1 MRFQFKR
8 DLKIQRKLTSL
19 LIFSLVIGGSFW
31 GWPQFHQI
39 IAEESI
45 FDTIPE
51 TSVKENLST
60 IPTNWQP
67 NFPPVFEETGQV
79 RKNDEAKIDITG
91 PTFSPLPEVEQL
103 EPYALF
109 NRCPG
114 NLSEIKLNFMTYPY
128 YKDPVDFAVFQPQ
141 DCFLCLSEWENTY
154 LNMSVLENNGEN
166 VLTVFTDNGITKLNT
181 NVPAQIYCRSF
192 SGDILEDTTP
202 KKIRVRFSWG
212 VEYPQDVPAPEDVL
226 ESISAPVEQTTSLL
240 NFFIDSVYTE
250 KIFVE
255 TMMTPDVI
263 YEKATTSPQNVLSA
277 SEAVSSGL
285 VEVLY
290 TLDGVE
296 WKSLGFVEKDE
307 FDDKYFEIP
316 IEEALDW
323 EAISKIQISIQSVPI
338 LDGIASTIYLNSVWL
353 EVEYQELLEDP
364 FTPPGQ
370 KEGDIIFSEISHN
383 NMVAVLVERNS
394 ILVIGTPVYEL
405 WLAST
410 PADFTQS
417 LITEEMVEKT
427 VPEKREWR
435 FIADKPLSKNTHII
449 FEYGNIFWFEPGGFS
464 VWRFNIGS
472 NAYDSMAV
480 NPGEKIEFFFEDE
493 SGEPRVFEKDDFGLG
508 TINEVIV
515 NE

>member
-19 LIFSLVIGGSFW
+19 LIFSLVIGGFW

-45 FDTIPE
+45 LDTIPE

-60 IPTNWQP
+60 IPTNWQSD
-67 NFPPVFEETGQV
+67 FPPVFEEIEQV
-79 RKNDEAKIDITG
+79 GENDEAKIDITS

-103 EPYALF
+103 EPYALPD
-109 NRCPG
+109 RCLG
-114 NLSEIKLNFMTYPY
+114 NLSEIKLNFVTYSH

-154 LNMSVLENNGEN
+154 FNVGVLENNGEN

-181 NVPAQIYCRSF
+181 NVPAQIYCSSF

-212 VEYPQDVPAPEDVL
+212 VEYPQDVPAPADAL
-226 ESISAPVEQTTSLL
+226 ESVPALIEQTISFFDFFTNAIYTERVFVDTITIPDAALLEATTTPQDASSAPEV
-240 NFFIDSVYTE
+240 
-250 KIFVE
+250 
-255 TMMTPDVI
+255 
-263 YEKATTSPQNVLSA
+263 
-277 SEAVSSGL
+277 VSYGL

-323 EAISKIQISIQSVPI
+323 EAIFKIQISIQSVPI
-338 LDGIASTIYLNSVWL
+338 LDGIAPTIYLNSVWF
-353 EVEYQELLEDP
+353 EVEYQKLLEDL
-364 FTPPGQ
+364 FIPPGQ
-370 KEGDIIFSEISHN
+370 REGDIILSEVLHN
-383 NMVAVLVERNS
+383 NMIAVLAKRKS
-394 ILVIGTPVYEL
+394 ALVIDAPAYEL
-405 WLAST
+405 WLASESED
-410 PADFTQS
+410 PTQFP
-417 LITEEMVEKT
+417 LT
-427 VPEKREWR
+427 KREWR
-435 FIADKPLSKNTHII
+435 FIADNPVSKDTRIV
-449 FEYGNIFWFEPGGFS
+449 FEHSNLFWFEPKGLS
-464 VWRFNIGS
+464 VWRFNTGT
-472 NAYDSMAV
+472 NAYESVAV
-480 NPGEKIEFFFEDE
+480 NPGEKIELFFEDE